1 MQTRQQEAPR
11 LFINNI
17 IVRFHRSLELEE
29 DEIKT
34 IICRYPPPEA
44 PPPPSVV
51 SPILEPVAPVPII
64 VPAKLSE
71 IELLLII
78 CALLFLTLLL
88 LGIGISYYCLKRRN
102 IKIIRKKKLPS
113 PAPSEI
119 TKISSVFDQIR
130 IPRAVAMT
138 SSIDSSTEYPSSDS
152 EERRTI
158 VSETSTFRNDHFKYE
173 NTAFIP
179 EPYPVD
185 GEKEDSIVTNVPLTV
200 AHKPI
205 ITSGNFTETLVS
217 NEFITTED
225 VVNESHRKVTSCLYK
240 KLPTTPHPP
249 SIPDNDCWSQAE
261 TIDNLPLVP
270 YVPHISLPRI
280 NVKNVSDTFLTNE
293 VDTVETEITKK
304 HKNIVKS
311 MPAPKITSVN
321 YTETLVQSEDIVDES
336 LLDETHKKV
345 TTCLYKRLTPVD
357 PPRAPSIPDNDC
369 WSQAET
375 DVDEIQTK
383 SFTGKL
389 PVVTVVSKDDLYV
402 SNQVDTMVTEEST
415 SGRRVMSSH
424 LAGPEPSYGRPYTEA
439 NVTSLDI
446 TSHEFYHQSSDHQ
459 SGNFM
464 YQRERED
471 FEVDAMTTR
480 QHKPRSPSSSTSY
493 LPLPAPVTLPQAS
506 DNLHPST
513 SDTSP
518 VPSRLLRQP
527 TYVIDSTANYNV
539 ISQSDINSTLN
550 QQASY
555 EASYYSSSNYPP
567 HSHHQYTDSPGD
579 GQPPFDHL
587 SIEQPFNTEYY
598 APYDQSSRPYD
609 EQYSRSASHAYHRQ
623 AASSYQEAAYRR
635 SSQGA
640 QEYTVIEKIGG
651 RPSSGQ
657 SVAYFLDFDP
667 GMRPERDNDVDEL
680 TTRSWKID
688 TGRHKSSKSKGE
700 RTSRRST
707 STGSASGQRH
717 HTRHASHQQV
727 SSHSYHSSSHH
738 KHSK

>member
-1 MQTRQQEAPR
+1 M
-11 LFINNI
+11 
-17 IVRFHRSLELEE
+17 
-29 DEIKT
+29 
-34 IICRYPPPEA
+34 
-44 PPPPSVV
+44 
-51 SPILEPVAPVPII
+51 
-64 VPAKLSE
+64 
-71 IELLLII
+71 II

-179 EPYPVD
+179 EPYPID
-185 GEKEDSIVTNVPLTV
+185 GEKEDSIITNVPLTV

-225 VVNESHRKVTSCLYK
+225 VVNESHKKVTSCLYK

-280 NVKNVSDTFLTNE
+280 NVKNVTDTFLTNE
-293 VDTVETEITKK
+293 VDTVETELTSK

-321 YTETLVQSEDIVDES
+321 YTETLVQNEDIVDEETVN
-336 LLDETHKKV
+336 ETHKTV
-345 TTCLYKRLTPVD
+345 TTCLYKKLPSVD
-357 PPRAPSIPDNDC
+357 PPRPPSIPDNDC

-375 DVDEIQTK
+375 DVDEITTK
-383 SFTGKL
+383 HFTGKL
-389 PVVTVVSKDDLYV
+389 PTVTVVSKDDLYM
-402 SNQVDTMVTEEST
+402 SNEMDTVIVDETTTGRRYISSQPLEPMVT
-415 SGRRVMSSH
+415 
-424 LAGPEPSYGRPYTEA
+424 SYPRGYTET
-439 NVTSLDI
+439 NVTSFDI
-446 TSHEFYHQSSDHQ
+446 TSHELFHQSSDHQ
-459 SGNFM
+459 SGTFM
-464 YQRERED
+464 YQRERDD

-480 QHKPRSPSSSTSY
+480 QHKSHKPRSPGSSSSL
-493 LPLPAPVTLPQAS
+493 LPLPAPVTLPQSGDLTA
-506 DNLHPST
+506 ST
-513 SDTSP
+513 SSRSS

-539 ISQSDINSTLN
+539 TSQSDINASHH
-550 QQASY
+550 QQAS
-555 EASYYSSSNYPP
+555 SYYSSSNYPP
-567 HSHHQYTDSPGD
+567 QYMSSTDLPSNVQPGHM
-579 GQPPFDHL
+579 FDL
-587 SIEQPFNTEYY
+587 PIEQPLSTDYY
-598 APYDQSSRPYD
+598 APYDQNSQNRLI
-609 EQYSRSASHAYHRQ
+609 QSHQ
-623 AASSYQEAAYRR
+623 SSSYHNRNYQQQQQQHTSTE
-635 SSQGA
+635 GVH

-667 GMRPERDNDVDEL
+667 SMRPERDNDVDEL

-688 TGRHKSSKSKGE
+688 TKKNKSSKSKKD
-700 RTSRRST
+700 RNSRRST
-707 STGSASGQRH
+707 LTGQSSETLVDDGGHHGRQTTSYYAAAASSSASGHRQSRH
-717 HTRHASHQQV
+717 SSSHQQV
-727 SSHSYHSSSHH
+727 SSHSYHSSSRHH
-738 KHSK
+738 QH